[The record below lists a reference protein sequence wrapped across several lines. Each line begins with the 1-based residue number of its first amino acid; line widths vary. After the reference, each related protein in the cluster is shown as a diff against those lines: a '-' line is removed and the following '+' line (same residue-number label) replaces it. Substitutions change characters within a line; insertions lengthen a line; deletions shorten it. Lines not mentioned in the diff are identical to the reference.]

1 MFNKGMGNLYKQAQQ
16 MQKNINKAQ
25 EELKSLEVEGAAGGS
40 AVKVIVNGKKDVKSI
55 KIDPDILSED
65 VEMVEDMILG
75 AIKNAMDNADEV
87 AEKKMKSI
95 TGGMMPNIPGL

>member
-25 EELKSLEVEGAAGGS
+25 EELKALEVEGSSGGN

-55 KIDPDILSED
+55 KIEPDILSED
-65 VEMVEDMILG
+65 VDMVEDMILG

>member
-25 EELKSLEVEGAAGGS
+25 DELKDLEVEGSSGGN

-65 VEMVEDMILG
+65 VDMVEDMILS

>member
-1 MFNKGMGNLYKQAQQ
+1 MGNLYKQAQQ

-25 EELKSLEVEGAAGGS
+25 DELKDLEVEGSSGGN
-40 AVKVIVNGKKDVKSI
+40 AVTVIVNGKKDVKSI

-65 VEMVEDMILG
+65 VDMVEDMILG

>member
-25 EELKSLEVEGAAGGS
+25 DELKDLEVEGSSGGN

-65 VEMVEDMILG
+65 VDMVEDMILG

-87 AEKKMKSI
+87 SEKKMKSI

>member
-25 EELKSLEVEGAAGGS
+25 DELKDLEVEGSSGGN

-65 VEMVEDMILG
+65 VDMVEDMILG

>member
-25 EELKSLEVEGAAGGS
+25 DELKDLEVEGSSGGN
-40 AVKVIVNGKKDVKSI
+40 AVTVIVNGKKDVKSI

-65 VEMVEDMILG
+65 VDMVEDMILG

>member
-25 EELKSLEVEGAAGGS
+25 DELKDLEVEGSSGGN
-40 AVKVIVNGKKDVKSI
+40 AVKIIVNGKKDVKSI

-65 VEMVEDMILG
+65 VDMVEDMILG

>member
-25 EELKSLEVEGAAGGS
+25 DELKDLEVEGSSGGN
-40 AVKVIVNGKKDVKSI
+40 AVTVIVNGKKDVKSI

-65 VEMVEDMILG
+65 VDMVEDMILS